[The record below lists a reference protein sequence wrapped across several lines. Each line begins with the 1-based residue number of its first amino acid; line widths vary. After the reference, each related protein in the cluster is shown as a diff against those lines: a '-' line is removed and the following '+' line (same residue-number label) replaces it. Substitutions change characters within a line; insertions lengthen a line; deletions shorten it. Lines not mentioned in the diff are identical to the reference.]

1 MKYISKVLIIV
12 LFFANMATYSQSI
25 KESELIGKWNVVNLE
40 GELPSVEAEK
50 ETMDALMRAFKESTF
65 ELESDHSFTFDID
78 FIGIE
83 DMMIKVHWKYDAKKS
98 KIVIQEWEDK
108 EKWNGGLMEIIV
120 KKQNGKVFFRLTESP
135 FILEVK
141 K

>member
-1 MKYISKVLIIV
+1 MKYIPKVLIIV
-12 LFFANMATYSQSI
+12 LFFTSMAIYSQSI
-25 KESELIGKWNVVNLE
+25 KESDLIGKWNVVNLE
-40 GELPSVEAEK
+40 GELPSVKAEK

-65 ELESDHSFTFDID
+65 EFGSDHSFTFDID

-98 KIVIQEWEDK
+98 KIVIQDWEDK
-108 EKWNGGLMEIIV
+108 ENWGGGLMEITV
-120 KKQNGKVFFRLTESP
+120 KKQNDKVFFRLTESP
-135 FILEVK
+135 FVLEVK